1 MVIDFITTPI
11 WKALGEETDR
21 AVGAETALKR
31 NSFADAEYVPSEKMI
46 YLSNGFGEV
55 IDSID
60 CTDFVIDGM
69 VESVTLNGNILTIVF
84 NTDAGK
90 QNIDIDLTEFINP
103 QNYYTKTETDNIV
116 NSAFT
121 SAVTYV
127 DSEVLSARTDASAY
141 TDAAL
146 VSAKTY
152 TDSEVLSA
160 RTDAKTYTDN
170 AIDSAYASA
179 VTYVNSEI
187 SSARTDAS
195 AYTDN
200 ALVSAKTYTDNEVLS
215 AKDDAKT
222 YTDNAIDNAYAS
234 AVTYTNNEVL
244 SARTDA
250 KTYTDNA
257 VNGVNEHILTFEKT
271 TSIALN
277 ELKQEVEALKTR
289 ITALEG

>member
-1 MVIDFITTPI
+1 MIIDFITTPI

-21 AVGAETALKR
+21 ATNAETDLKR
-31 NSFADAEYVPSEKMI
+31 NTFANAEYVASEKMI

-69 VESVTLNGNILTIVF
+69 VENVTLNGNILTIVF

-90 QNIDIDLTEFINP
+90 QSIDIDLTEFINP

-116 NSAFT
+116 DSAYT

-146 VSAKTY
+146 VSAKAY

-160 RTDAKTYTDN
+160 RTDA
-170 AIDSAYASA
+170 
-179 VTYVNSEI
+179 
-187 SSARTDAS
+187 S
-195 AYTDN
+195 AYTDS
-200 ALVSAKTYTDNEVLS
+200 ALVSAKTYTDNIVDS
-215 AKDDAKT
+215 SFT
-222 YTDNAIDNAYAS
+222 S
-234 AVTYTNNEVL
+234 AVTYTNNEIL
-244 SARTDA
+244 SAKADS
-250 KTYTDNA
+250 KTYTDNL
-257 VNGVNEHILTFEKT
+257 VNGTNEHILSLEKT

-277 ELKQEVEALKTR
+277 EFKKEIEALKTR
-289 ITALEG
+289 ITALESK

>member
-31 NSFADAEYVPSEKMI
+31 NSFADAEYVSSEKMI

-69 VESVTLNGNILTIVF
+69 VENVTLNGNILTIVF

-90 QNIDIDLTEFINP
+90 QSIDIDLTEFINP
-103 QNYYTKTETDNIV
+103 QNYYTKAETDNIV
-116 NSAFT
+116 NSAYA

-127 DSEVLSARTDASAY
+127 DSEVLSARTDS
-141 TDAAL
+141 
-146 VSAKTY
+146 KT
-152 TDSEVLSA
+152 
-160 RTDAKTYTDN
+160 
-170 AIDSAYASA
+170 
-179 VTYVNSEI
+179 
-187 SSARTDAS
+187 
-195 AYTDN
+195 YTDN

-215 AKDDAKT
+215 ARTDSKA
-222 YTDNAIDNAYAS
+222 YTDN
-234 AVTYTNNEVL
+234 L
-244 SARTDA
+244 
-250 KTYTDNA
+250 

-277 ELKQEVEALKTR
+277 ELKKELEALKTR
-289 ITALEG
+289 ITALESK

>member
-21 AVGAETALKR
+21 AVGAETDLKR

-69 VESVTLNGNILTIVF
+69 VENVSLSGNILTITF

-116 NSAFT
+116 DSAFT

-127 DSEVLSARTDASAY
+127 DSEILSARTDASAY

-152 TDSEVLSA
+152 TD
-160 RTDAKTYTDN
+160 N
-170 AIDSAYASA
+170 AVDS
-179 VTYVNSEI
+179 
-187 SSARTDAS
+187 
-195 AYTDN
+195 
-200 ALVSAKTYTDNEVLS
+200 
-215 AKDDAKT
+215 
-222 YTDNAIDNAYAS
+222 
-234 AVTYTNNEVL
+234 
-244 SARTDA
+244 A

-257 VNGVNEHILTFEKT
+257 VNNTNEHILTFEKT

-277 ELKQEVEALKTR
+277 ELKQEIEALKTR
-289 ITALEG
+289 ITALESK

>member
-31 NSFADAEYVPSEKMI
+31 NTFANAEYVASEKMI

-69 VESVTLNGNILTIVF
+69 VENVSLSGNILTITF

-103 QNYYTKTETDNIV
+103 QNYYTKTETDNAV
-116 NSAFT
+116 NSSFT

-127 DSEVLSARTDASAY
+127 DNEVL
-141 TDAAL
+141 
-146 VSAKTY
+146 
-152 TDSEVLSA
+152 
-160 RTDAKTYTDN
+160 
-170 AIDSAYASA
+170 
-179 VTYVNSEI
+179 
-187 SSARTDAS
+187 SARTDAS

-200 ALVSAKTYTDNEVLS
+200 ALVSAKTYTDNAVNS
-215 AKDDAKT
+215 
-222 YTDNAIDNAYAS
+222 AYAS
-234 AVTYTNNEVL
+234 AVTYVDSEVL

-250 KTYTDNA
+250 SAYTDNA
-257 VNGVNEHILTFEKT
+257 INGVNEHILTFEKT

-277 ELKQEVEALKTR
+277 ELKKELEALKTR
-289 ITALEG
+289 ITALEGK

>member
-31 NSFADAEYVPSEKMI
+31 NTFADATYSASEKMI

-69 VESVTLNGNILTIVF
+69 VQDVSLSGNILTITF

-116 NSAFT
+116 NSSFT

-152 TDSEVLSA
+152 TDSSF
-160 RTDAKTYTDN
+160 T
-170 AIDSAYASA
+170 SA
-179 VTYVNSEI
+179 VTYVDSEVL
-187 SSARTDAS
+187 SARTDAS

-200 ALVSAKTYTDNEVLS
+200 ALASAKTYTDNEVLS
-215 AKDDAKT
+215 ARTDSKT
-222 YTDNAIDNAYAS
+222 YTDNAIDS
-234 AVTYTNNEVL
+234 
-244 SARTDA
+244 
-250 KTYTDNA
+250 
-257 VNGVNEHILTFEKT
+257 VNEHILTFEKT

-277 ELKQEVEALKTR
+277 ELKKEIEALKTK
-289 ITALEG
+289 

>member
-31 NSFADAEYVPSEKMI
+31 NSFADAEYVASEKMI
-46 YLSNGFGEV
+46 YLRNGFGEV

-116 NSAFT
+116 DSAYT

-127 DSEVLSARTDASAY
+127 NSEIVSARTDASAY

-160 RTDAKTYTDN
+160 RTDA
-170 AIDSAYASA
+170 
-179 VTYVNSEI
+179 
-187 SSARTDAS
+187 S
-195 AYTDN
+195 AYTDA
-200 ALVSAKTYTDNEVLS
+200 ALASAKTYTDNEVLS
-215 AKDDAKT
+215 AKADAKT
-222 YTDNAIDNAYAS
+222 YTDNIVDS
-234 AVTYTNNEVL
+234 
-244 SARTDA
+244 
-250 KTYTDNA
+250 
-257 VNGVNEHILTFEKT
+257 VNEHILTFEKT

-277 ELKQEVEALKTR
+277 ELKQEIEALKTR

>member
-21 AVGAETALKR
+21 AVGAETDLKR
-31 NSFADAEYVPSEKMI
+31 NTFANAEYVASEKMI

-116 NSAFT
+116 NGAYT

-141 TDAAL
+141 TDSAL
-146 VSAKTY
+146 VSSK
-152 TDSEVLSA
+152 
-160 RTDAKTYTDN
+160 
-170 AIDSAYASA
+170 
-179 VTYVNSEI
+179 
-187 SSARTDAS
+187 

-200 ALVSAKTYTDNEVLS
+200 AVNSAK
-215 AKDDAKT
+215 A
-222 YTDNAIDNAYAS
+222 
-234 AVTYTNNEVL
+234 
-244 SARTDA
+244 DA

-277 ELKQEVEALKTR
+277 ELKQEIEALKTR
-289 ITALEG
+289 ITALESK

>member
-31 NSFADAEYVPSEKMI
+31 NTFANAEYVASEKMI

-69 VESVTLNGNILTIVF
+69 VQDVSLSGNILTITF

-116 NSAFT
+116 DSAFT

-141 TDAAL
+141 TDNALASAKTYTDAAL
-146 VSAKTY
+146 VSAK
-152 TDSEVLSA
+152 A
-160 RTDAKTYTDN
+160 
-170 AIDSAYASA
+170 
-179 VTYVNSEI
+179 
-187 SSARTDAS
+187 
-195 AYTDN
+195 
-200 ALVSAKTYTDNEVLS
+200 
-215 AKDDAKT
+215 
-222 YTDNAIDNAYAS
+222 
-234 AVTYTNNEVL
+234 
-244 SARTDA
+244 
-250 KTYTDNA
+250 YTDNA

-277 ELKQEVEALKTR
+277 ELKKELEALKTR
-289 ITALEG
+289 ITALEGK

>member
-21 AVGAETALKR
+21 AIDAETALKR
-31 NSFADAEYVPSEKMI
+31 NTFANAEYVASEKMI

-69 VESVTLNGNILTIVF
+69 VENVSLSGNILTIVF

-116 NSAFT
+116 NGAYA

-127 DSEVLSARTDASAY
+127 DREVLSARTDASAY

-146 VSAKTY
+146 V
-152 TDSEVLSA
+152 
-160 RTDAKTYTDN
+160 N
-170 AIDSAYASA
+170 
-179 VTYVNSEI
+179 
-187 SSARTDAS
+187 
-195 AYTDN
+195 
-200 ALVSAKTYTDNEVLS
+200 AKTYTDNEVLS
-215 AKDDAKT
+215 ARTDLKT
-222 YTDNAIDNAYAS
+222 YTDNAIDS
-234 AVTYTNNEVL
+234 
-244 SARTDA
+244 
-250 KTYTDNA
+250 
-257 VNGVNEHILTFEKT
+257 VNEHILTFEKT

-277 ELKQEVEALKTR
+277 ELKQEIEALKTR

>member
-31 NSFADAEYVPSEKMI
+31 NSFADAEYVAAEKMI

-116 NSAFT
+116 DGAYA
-121 SAVTYV
+121 SAVTYA
-127 DSEVLSARTDASAY
+127 DSEI
-141 TDAAL
+141 
-146 VSAKTY
+146 VSAK
-152 TDSEVLSA
+152 A
-160 RTDAKTYTDN
+160 DAKTYTDN
-170 AIDSAYASA
+170 A
-179 VTYVNSEI
+179 
-187 SSARTDAS
+187 
-195 AYTDN
+195 
-200 ALVSAKTYTDNEVLS
+200 LV
-215 AKDDAKT
+215 
-222 YTDNAIDNAYAS
+222 
-234 AVTYTNNEVL
+234 
-244 SARTDA
+244 
-250 KTYTDNA
+250 
-257 VNGVNEHILTFEKT
+257 GVNEHILSFEKT

-277 ELKQEVEALKTR
+277 ELKQEIEALKTR
-289 ITALEG
+289 ITALESK

>member
-31 NSFADAEYVPSEKMI
+31 NTFADATYSASEKMI

-69 VESVTLNGNILTIVF
+69 IENVTLNGNILTIVF

-116 NSAFT
+116 NSSFT

-127 DSEVLSARTDASAY
+127 DSEIV
-141 TDAAL
+141 
-146 VSAKTY
+146 
-152 TDSEVLSA
+152 
-160 RTDAKTYTDN
+160 
-170 AIDSAYASA
+170 
-179 VTYVNSEI
+179 
-187 SSARTDAS
+187 SARTDAS

-200 ALVSAKTYTDNEVLS
+200 AIVSAKTYTDNEVLS
-215 AKDDAKT
+215 AKADAKT
-222 YTDNAIDNAYAS
+222 YTDNAL
-234 AVTYTNNEVL
+234 V
-244 SARTDA
+244 
-250 KTYTDNA
+250 
-257 VNGVNEHILTFEKT
+257 GVNEHILTFEKT

-277 ELKQEVEALKTR
+277 ELKQEIEALKTR

>member
-21 AVGAETALKR
+21 ATNAETDLKR
-31 NSFADAEYVPSEKMI
+31 NTFANAEYVPSEKII

-69 VESVTLNGNILTIVF
+69 VENVTLNGNILTIVF

-90 QNIDIDLTEFINP
+90 QSIDIDLTEFINP
-103 QNYYTKTETDNIV
+103 QNYYTKAETDNIV
-116 NSAFT
+116 DGAYT

-127 DSEVLSARTDASAY
+127 NSEIVSARTDASAY

-146 VSAKTY
+146 ASAKTY

-160 RTDAKTYTDN
+160 KADSKTYTDN
-170 AIDSAYASA
+170 AID
-179 VTYVNSEI
+179 
-187 SSARTDAS
+187 
-195 AYTDN
+195 
-200 ALVSAKTYTDNEVLS
+200 
-215 AKDDAKT
+215 
-222 YTDNAIDNAYAS
+222 
-234 AVTYTNNEVL
+234 
-244 SARTDA
+244 
-250 KTYTDNA
+250 
-257 VNGVNEHILTFEKT
+257 GVNEHILTFEKT

-277 ELKQEVEALKTR
+277 ELKKEIEALKTK
-289 ITALEG
+289 

>member
-31 NSFADAEYVPSEKMI
+31 NTFADAEYVASEKMI

-60 CTDFVIDGM
+60 CTSFVIDGM
-69 VESVTLNGNILTIVF
+69 VQDVSLSGNILTITF

-116 NSAFT
+116 NSSFT

-141 TDAAL
+141 TD
-146 VSAKTY
+146 SSFT
-152 TDSEVLSA
+152 
-160 RTDAKTYTDN
+160 
-170 AIDSAYASA
+170 SA
-179 VTYVNSEI
+179 VTYTNSEVL
-187 SSARTDAS
+187 SARTDAS
-195 AYTDN
+195 AYTDA
-200 ALVSAKTYTDNEVLS
+200 ALASAKTYTDNV
-215 AKDDAKT
+215 
-222 YTDNAIDNAYAS
+222 
-234 AVTYTNNEVL
+234 
-244 SARTDA
+244 
-250 KTYTDNA
+250 
-257 VNGVNEHILTFEKT
+257 VNVINEHILTFEKT

-277 ELKQEVEALKTR
+277 ELKKEIEALKTK
-289 ITALEG
+289 

>member
-21 AVGAETALKR
+21 AVGAETDLKR
-31 NSFADAEYVPSEKMI
+31 NTFADAEYVAAEKMI

-69 VESVTLNGNILTIVF
+69 VQNVTLNGNILTITF

-103 QNYYTKTETDNIV
+103 QNYYTKTETDNAV
-116 NSAFT
+116 NSSFA

-141 TDAAL
+141 TD
-146 VSAKTY
+146 
-152 TDSEVLSA
+152 
-160 RTDAKTYTDN
+160 
-170 AIDSAYASA
+170 
-179 VTYVNSEI
+179 
-187 SSARTDAS
+187 
-195 AYTDN
+195 N
-200 ALVSAKTYTDNEVLS
+200 ALVSAK
-215 AKDDAKT
+215 A
-222 YTDNAIDNAYAS
+222 
-234 AVTYTNNEVL
+234 
-244 SARTDA
+244 
-250 KTYTDNA
+250 YTDNA
-257 VNGVNEHILTFEKT
+257 VNNAKTETDNLVNSVNEHILTFEKT

-277 ELKQEVEALKTR
+277 ELKKELEALKTR

>member
-1 MVIDFITTPI
+1 MIIDFITTPI

-21 AVGAETALKR
+21 ATNAETDLKR
-31 NSFADAEYVPSEKMI
+31 NTFANAEYVASEKMI

-69 VESVTLNGNILTIVF
+69 VENVTLNGNILTIVF

-90 QNIDIDLTEFINP
+90 QSIDIDLTEFINP

-116 NSAFT
+116 NSAYT

-152 TDSEVLSA
+152 TDSE
-160 RTDAKTYTDN
+160 
-170 AIDSAYASA
+170 I
-179 VTYVNSEI
+179 
-187 SSARTDAS
+187 
-195 AYTDN
+195 
-200 ALVSAKTYTDNEVLS
+200 VSAKADS
-215 AKDDAKT
+215 
-222 YTDNAIDNAYAS
+222 
-234 AVTYTNNEVL
+234 
-244 SARTDA
+244 

-277 ELKQEVEALKTR
+277 ELKKEIEALKTK
-289 ITALEG
+289 

>member
-1 MVIDFITTPI
+1 MIIDFITTPI

-21 AVGAETALKR
+21 AIDAETALKR
-31 NSFADAEYVPSEKMI
+31 NSFADAEYVASEKMI

-116 NSAFT
+116 DSAYTSAVTYVNSEVLSARTDSKAYTDNALVSAKTYTDNAVDNAKTYTDNLVDSAYT

-127 DSEVLSARTDASAY
+127 DSEVLSARTDS
-141 TDAAL
+141 
-146 VSAKTY
+146 
-152 TDSEVLSA
+152 
-160 RTDAKTYTDN
+160 KTYTDN
-170 AIDSAYASA
+170 AI
-179 VTYVNSEI
+179 
-187 SSARTDAS
+187 
-195 AYTDN
+195 
-200 ALVSAKTYTDNEVLS
+200 VSAKTYTDNAVDS
-215 AKDDAKT
+215 AFT
-222 YTDNAIDNAYAS
+222 S
-234 AVTYTNNEVL
+234 AVTYTNNEIL
-244 SARTDA
+244 SAKADS
-250 KTYTDNA
+250 KTYTDNI
-257 VNGVNEHILTFEKT
+257 VDSVNEHILTFEKT

-277 ELKQEVEALKTR
+277 ELKKEIEALKTR

>member
-31 NSFADAEYVPSEKMI
+31 NTFADATYSASEKMI

-69 VESVTLNGNILTIVF
+69 VESVTLNGNILTITF
-84 NTDAGK
+84 NTDSGK

-116 NSAFT
+116 NSSFT

-146 VSAKTY
+146 
-152 TDSEVLSA
+152 
-160 RTDAKTYTDN
+160 
-170 AIDSAYASA
+170 ASA
-179 VTYVNSEI
+179 N
-187 SSARTDAS
+187 
-195 AYTDN
+195 
-200 ALVSAKTYTDNEVLS
+200 TYTDNEVLS
-215 AKDDAKT
+215 ARTDSKI
-222 YTDNAIDNAYAS
+222 YTDNAIDS
-234 AVTYTNNEVL
+234 
-244 SARTDA
+244 
-250 KTYTDNA
+250 
-257 VNGVNEHILTFEKT
+257 VNEHILTFEKT

-277 ELKQEVEALKTR
+277 ELKKELEALKTR

>member
-21 AVGAETALKR
+21 AIDAETALKR
-31 NSFADAEYVPSEKMI
+31 NSFADAEYVASEKMI

-69 VESVTLNGNILTIVF
+69 VENVTLNGNILTITF

-90 QNIDIDLTEFINP
+90 QSIDIDLTEFINP
-103 QNYYTKTETDNIV
+103 QNYYTKAETDNIV
-116 NSAFT
+116 NSAYT

-127 DSEVLSARTDASAY
+127 DSEI
-141 TDAAL
+141 
-146 VSAKTY
+146 VSAKA
-152 TDSEVLSA
+152 DS
-160 RTDAKTYTDN
+160 KT
-170 AIDSAYASA
+170 
-179 VTYVNSEI
+179 
-187 SSARTDAS
+187 
-195 AYTDN
+195 YTDN

-215 AKDDAKT
+215 AKAD
-222 YTDNAIDNAYAS
+222 S
-234 AVTYTNNEVL
+234 
-244 SARTDA
+244 

-277 ELKQEVEALKTR
+277 ELKQEIEALKTR
-289 ITALEG
+289 ITALESK

>member
-1 MVIDFITTPI
+1 MIIDFITTPI

-21 AVGAETALKR
+21 AIDAETALKR

-69 VESVTLNGNILTIVF
+69 VESVTLNGNILTITF

-116 NSAFT
+116 NSSFT

-127 DSEVLSARTDASAY
+127 DREVLSARTDASAY

-152 TDSEVLSA
+152 TDNAVNGAYASAVTYVDSEVLSA
-160 RTDAKTYTDN
+160 RTDSKTYTDN
-170 AIDSAYASA
+170 TVNNAYASA

-200 ALVSAKTYTDNEVLS
+200 ALVSAKTYTDNTV
-215 AKDDAKT
+215 D
-222 YTDNAIDNAYAS
+222 
-234 AVTYTNNEVL
+234 
-244 SARTDA
+244 
-250 KTYTDNA
+250 
-257 VNGVNEHILTFEKT
+257 GVNEHILTFEKT

-277 ELKQEVEALKTR
+277 ELKQEIEALKTR

>member
-31 NSFADAEYVPSEKMI
+31 NTFANAEYVASEKMI

-69 VESVTLNGNILTIVF
+69 VQDVSLSGNILTITF

-116 NSAFT
+116 DSAFT

-141 TDAAL
+141 TDNAL
-146 VSAKTY
+146 AS
-152 TDSEVLSA
+152 
-160 RTDAKTYTDN
+160 AKTYTDN
-170 AIDSAYASA
+170 AI
-179 VTYVNSEI
+179 VGT
-187 SSARTDAS
+187 
-195 AYTDN
+195 
-200 ALVSAKTYTDNEVLS
+200 KTYTDNL
-215 AKDDAKT
+215 
-222 YTDNAIDNAYAS
+222 
-234 AVTYTNNEVL
+234 
-244 SARTDA
+244 
-250 KTYTDNA
+250 
-257 VNGVNEHILTFEKT
+257 VNSVNEHILTFEKT

-277 ELKQEVEALKTR
+277 ELKKELEALKTR
-289 ITALEG
+289 ITALEGK

>member
-1 MVIDFITTPI
+1 MIMDLITTPI

-21 AVGAETALKR
+21 AIDAETALKR

-69 VESVTLNGNILTIVF
+69 VESVTLNGNILTITF

-103 QNYYTKTETDNIV
+103 QNYYTKTETDDTV
-116 NSAFT
+116 DSAFT

-127 DSEVLSARTDASAY
+127 DREVLSARTDASAY
-141 TDAAL
+141 TDNAL
-146 VSAKTY
+146 
-152 TDSEVLSA
+152 LS
-160 RTDAKTYTDN
+160 AKTYTDN
-170 AIDSAYASA
+170 AVDSVYTSA
-179 VTYVNSEI
+179 VTYTNSEVL
-187 SSARTDAS
+187 SARTDAS

-200 ALVSAKTYTDNEVLS
+200 ALVSAKTYTDN
-215 AKDDAKT
+215 
-222 YTDNAIDNAYAS
+222 
-234 AVTYTNNEVL
+234 
-244 SARTDA
+244 
-250 KTYTDNA
+250 A
-257 VNGVNEHILTFEKT
+257 VNSVNEHILTFEKT

-277 ELKQEVEALKTR
+277 ELKQEIEALKTR

>member
-31 NSFADAEYVPSEKMI
+31 NTFANAEYVASEKMI

-69 VESVTLNGNILTIVF
+69 IENVTLNGNILTIVF

-116 NSAFT
+116 NSAYT

-127 DSEVLSARTDASAY
+127 DSEVLSARTDSKTY
-141 TDAAL
+141 TDNAI

-152 TDSEVLSA
+152 TD
-160 RTDAKTYTDN
+160 T
-170 AIDSAYASA
+170 AIS
-179 VTYVNSEI
+179 
-187 SSARTDAS
+187 
-195 AYTDN
+195 
-200 ALVSAKTYTDNEVLS
+200 
-215 AKDDAKT
+215 
-222 YTDNAIDNAYAS
+222 
-234 AVTYTNNEVL
+234 
-244 SARTDA
+244 
-250 KTYTDNA
+250 NA
-257 VNGVNEHILTFEKT
+257 VSGKTDKVSVTASGSGYKFPNWNDQGCITGISATAYQASQSINGSNRTVYSDSSEALPTIYAPALAGSAGQPLLSNGSGAPVWGVYKFQFISQSQYDALATKDSTTIYFIVNE
-271 TSIALN
+271 N
-277 ELKQEVEALKTR
+277 
-289 ITALEG
+289 

>member
-31 NSFADAEYVPSEKMI
+31 NTFADAEYVASEKMI

-60 CTDFVIDGM
+60 CTSFVIDGM
-69 VESVTLNGNILTIVF
+69 VQDVSLSGNILTITF

-116 NSAFT
+116 NNSFT

-127 DSEVLSARTDASAY
+127 DSEVVSARTDASAY
-141 TDAAL
+141 TD
-146 VSAKTY
+146 SAFTSAVTY

-160 RTDAKTYTDN
+160 RTDSKTYTDNLVNNVKTYTDN
-170 AIDSAYASA
+170 AL
-179 VTYVNSEI
+179 
-187 SSARTDAS
+187 TD
-195 AYTDN
+195 
-200 ALVSAKTYTDNEVLS
+200 
-215 AKDDAKT
+215 
-222 YTDNAIDNAYAS
+222 I
-234 AVTYTNNEVL
+234 
-244 SARTDA
+244 
-250 KTYTDNA
+250 
-257 VNGVNEHILTFEKT
+257 NEHILTFEKT

-277 ELKQEVEALKTR
+277 ELKKELEALKTK
-289 ITALEG
+289 

>member
-31 NSFADAEYVPSEKMI
+31 NSFADAEYVASEKMI

-121 SAVTYV
+121 SAVTYI

-152 TDSEVLSA
+152 TDSEIL
-160 RTDAKTYTDN
+160 
-170 AIDSAYASA
+170 
-179 VTYVNSEI
+179 
-187 SSARTDAS
+187 SARTDAS
-195 AYTDN
+195 AYTD
-200 ALVSAKTYTDNEVLS
+200 A
-215 AKDDAKT
+215 
-222 YTDNAIDNAYAS
+222 AIDS
-234 AVTYTNNEVL
+234 
-244 SARTDA
+244 
-250 KTYTDNA
+250 
-257 VNGVNEHILTFEKT
+257 VNEHILTFEKT

-277 ELKQEVEALKTR
+277 ELKQEIEALKTR
-289 ITALEG
+289 ITTLESK

>member
-31 NSFADAEYVPSEKMI
+31 NTFADATYSASEKMI

-69 VESVTLNGNILTIVF
+69 VESVTLNGNILTITF

-116 NSAFT
+116 NSSFT
-121 SAVTYV
+121 SAVTY
-127 DSEVLSARTDASAY
+127 
-141 TDAAL
+141 
-146 VSAKTY
+146 
-152 TDSEVLSA
+152 
-160 RTDAKTYTDN
+160 
-170 AIDSAYASA
+170 
-179 VTYVNSEI
+179 
-187 SSARTDAS
+187 
-195 AYTDN
+195 TDN
-200 ALVSAKTYTDNEVLS
+200 ALDG
-215 AKDDAKT
+215 
-222 YTDNAIDNAYAS
+222 I
-234 AVTYTNNEVL
+234 
-244 SARTDA
+244 
-250 KTYTDNA
+250 
-257 VNGVNEHILTFEKT
+257 NEHILTFEKT

-277 ELKQEVEALKTR
+277 ELKKELEALKTR

>member
-21 AVGAETALKR
+21 AVGAETDLKR
-31 NSFADAEYVPSEKMI
+31 NTFADAEYVASEKMI

-69 VESVTLNGNILTIVF
+69 VESVTLNGNILTITF

-116 NSAFT
+116 NGAYA

-152 TDSEVLSA
+152 TD
-160 RTDAKTYTDN
+160 
-170 AIDSAYASA
+170 
-179 VTYVNSEI
+179 
-187 SSARTDAS
+187 
-195 AYTDN
+195 
-200 ALVSAKTYTDNEVLS
+200 
-215 AKDDAKT
+215 
-222 YTDNAIDNAYAS
+222 
-234 AVTYTNNEVL
+234 NEVL

-250 KTYTDNA
+250 KTYTDNL
-257 VNGVNEHILTFEKT
+257 VNNAKTETDNAINSVNEHILTFEKT

-277 ELKQEVEALKTR
+277 ELKKEIEALKTK
-289 ITALEG
+289 

>member
-31 NSFADAEYVPSEKMI
+31 NSFADAEYVASEKMI

-69 VESVTLNGNILTIVF
+69 VESVTLNGNILTITF

-116 NSAFT
+116 NSAYT

-127 DSEVLSARTDASAY
+127 DREVLSARTDASAY
-141 TDAAL
+141 TD
-146 VSAKTY
+146 S
-152 TDSEVLSA
+152 
-160 RTDAKTYTDN
+160 
-170 AIDSAYASA
+170 
-179 VTYVNSEI
+179 
-187 SSARTDAS
+187 
-195 AYTDN
+195 
-200 ALVSAKTYTDNEVLS
+200 ALVSAKTYTDNEIVS
-215 AKDDAKT
+215 AKADSKT
-222 YTDNAIDNAYAS
+222 YTDNAIDN
-234 AVTYTNNEVL
+234 
-244 SARTDA
+244 
-250 KTYTDNA
+250 
-257 VNGVNEHILTFEKT
+257 VNEHILTFEKT

-277 ELKQEVEALKTR
+277 ELKKELEALKTR

>member
-21 AVGAETALKR
+21 AIGAETALKR
-31 NSFADAEYVPSEKMI
+31 NSFADAEYVASEKMI

-69 VESVTLNGNILTIVF
+69 VQNVTLNGNILTITF

-116 NSAFT
+116 NSAYT

-141 TDAAL
+141 TDNAL

-152 TDSEVLSA
+152 TDNAVNSAYASAVTYTNNEILSA
-160 RTDAKTYTDN
+160 KADAKTYTDN
-170 AIDSAYASA
+170 AIDSAFTSA
-179 VTYVNSEI
+179 VTYVDSEI
-187 SSARTDAS
+187 VSARTDAS
-195 AYTDN
+195 AYTDA

-215 AKDDAKT
+215 ARTDSKTYTDNSIVSAKT
-222 YTDNAIDNAYAS
+222 YTDN
-234 AVTYTNNEVL
+234 T
-244 SARTDA
+244 
-250 KTYTDNA
+250 
-257 VNGVNEHILTFEKT
+257 VNSVNEHILTVEKT

-277 ELKQEVEALKTR
+277 ELKQEIEALKTR

>member
-21 AVGAETALKR
+21 ATNAETALKR
-31 NSFADAEYVPSEKMI
+31 NSFADAEYVPGEKMI

-69 VESVTLNGNILTIVF
+69 VENVTLNGNILTIVF

-90 QNIDIDLTEFINP
+90 QSIDIDLTEFINP

-116 NSAFT
+116 DSAYT

-127 DSEVLSARTDASAY
+127 DSEILSARTDASAY

-146 VSAKTY
+146 VSAKAY
-152 TDSEVLSA
+152 TDNEVLSA
-160 RTDAKTYTDN
+160 KADAKTYTDN
-170 AIDSAYASA
+170 AVDSAYASA
-179 VTYVNSEI
+179 VTYTNSEVL
-187 SSARTDAS
+187 SAKADS
-195 AYTDN
+195 
-200 ALVSAKTYTDNEVLS
+200 KTYTDNL
-215 AKDDAKT
+215 
-222 YTDNAIDNAYAS
+222 
-234 AVTYTNNEVL
+234 
-244 SARTDA
+244 
-250 KTYTDNA
+250 

-277 ELKQEVEALKTR
+277 ELKKEIEALKTK
-289 ITALEG
+289 

>member
-21 AVGAETALKR
+21 AIGAETALKR

-103 QNYYTKTETDNIV
+103 QNYYTKTETDNLID
-116 NSAFT
+116 SAYT
-121 SAVTYV
+121 SAVTYTN
-127 DSEVLSARTDASAY
+127 SEVLSARTDASAY

-152 TDSEVLSA
+152 TD
-160 RTDAKTYTDN
+160 
-170 AIDSAYASA
+170 
-179 VTYVNSEI
+179 
-187 SSARTDAS
+187 
-195 AYTDN
+195 
-200 ALVSAKTYTDNEVLS
+200 
-215 AKDDAKT
+215 
-222 YTDNAIDNAYAS
+222 
-234 AVTYTNNEVL
+234 
-244 SARTDA
+244 
-250 KTYTDNA
+250 NA
-257 VNGVNEHILTFEKT
+257 VNNAKTETDNLVNSINEHILTVEKT

-277 ELKQEVEALKTR
+277 ELKQEIEALKTR

>member
-1 MVIDFITTPI
+1 MIIDFITTPI

-21 AVGAETALKR
+21 ATNAETDLKR
-31 NSFADAEYVPSEKMI
+31 NTFANAEYVASEKMI

-69 VESVTLNGNILTIVF
+69 VENVTLNGNILTIVF

-90 QNIDIDLTEFINP
+90 QSIDIDLTEFINP

-116 NSAFT
+116 DSAYT

-152 TDSEVLSA
+152 TDNIV
-160 RTDAKTYTDN
+160 
-170 AIDSAYASA
+170 DSSF
-179 VTYVNSEI
+179 T
-187 SSARTDAS
+187 
-195 AYTDN
+195 
-200 ALVSAKTYTDNEVLS
+200 
-215 AKDDAKT
+215 
-222 YTDNAIDNAYAS
+222 S
-234 AVTYTNNEVL
+234 AVTYTNNEIL
-244 SARTDA
+244 SAKADS
-250 KTYTDNA
+250 KTYTDNL
-257 VNGVNEHILTFEKT
+257 VNGTNEHILSVEKT

-277 ELKQEVEALKTR
+277 ELKKEIEALKTR
-289 ITALEG
+289 ITALESK

>member
-31 NSFADAEYVPSEKMI
+31 NTFANAEYVASEKMI

-69 VESVTLNGNILTIVF
+69 VENVSLSGNILTITF

-116 NSAFT
+116 DSAYA

-141 TDAAL
+141 TDNAL
-146 VSAKTY
+146 AS
-152 TDSEVLSA
+152 
-160 RTDAKTYTDN
+160 AKTYTDN
-170 AIDSAYASA
+170 AI
-179 VTYVNSEI
+179 VGT
-187 SSARTDAS
+187 
-195 AYTDN
+195 
-200 ALVSAKTYTDNEVLS
+200 KTYTDNL
-215 AKDDAKT
+215 
-222 YTDNAIDNAYAS
+222 
-234 AVTYTNNEVL
+234 
-244 SARTDA
+244 
-250 KTYTDNA
+250 

-277 ELKQEVEALKTR
+277 ELKKELEALKTR
-289 ITALEG
+289 ITALESK

>member
-31 NSFADAEYVPSEKMI
+31 NTFADAEYVASEKMI

-69 VESVTLNGNILTIVF
+69 VENVTLNGNILTIVF

-90 QNIDIDLTEFINP
+90 QSIDIDLTEFINP
-103 QNYYTKTETDNIV
+103 QNYYTKAETDNIV
-116 NSAFT
+116 NSAYT

-141 TDAAL
+141 TD
-146 VSAKTY
+146 
-152 TDSEVLSA
+152 
-160 RTDAKTYTDN
+160 
-170 AIDSAYASA
+170 
-179 VTYVNSEI
+179 
-187 SSARTDAS
+187 
-195 AYTDN
+195 N
-200 ALVSAKTYTDNEVLS
+200 ALVSAKTYTDNAIVG
-215 AKDDAKT
+215 AKT
-222 YTDNAIDNAYAS
+222 YTDNSIVS
-234 AVTYTNNEVL
+234 
-244 SARTDA
+244 A

-257 VNGVNEHILTFEKT
+257 VDSVNEHILTFEKT

-277 ELKQEVEALKTR
+277 ELKKEIEALK
-289 ITALEG
+289 IK